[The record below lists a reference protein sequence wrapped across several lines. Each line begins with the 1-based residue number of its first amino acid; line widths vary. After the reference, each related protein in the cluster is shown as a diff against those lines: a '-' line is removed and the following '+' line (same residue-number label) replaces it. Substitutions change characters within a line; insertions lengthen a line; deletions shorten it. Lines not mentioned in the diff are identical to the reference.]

1 MYHAYL
7 DTDWLDEMYHEYE
20 LWTIYLNDPNG
31 LFTDWIDVMNRE
43 FEAWNI
49 WVAAGNPEPSFNLD
63 G

>member
-20 LWTIYLNDPNG
+20 IWTIYLDDPG
-31 LFTDWIDVMNRE
+31 GHHTDEFDAMNRRLD
-43 FEAWNI
+43 AWDM
-49 WVAAGNPEPSFNLD
+49 WVAAGNPLPEFKFN